1 LSIPTETQRPDFHR
15 FAWLVRTA
23 PLVVAGILAA
33 LWLSEAPDP
42 AIGFSLSGPSVVA
55 RGTKVALRAWHLTD
69 HGVGAPPTVVELR
82 DASGALISTTTMTTS
97 RAQGLEGEVTLPDDI
112 EGTAFFVART
122 NIDGSDVSVRY
133 GVSVEPDD
141 ALRTYQPERETNS
154 FQVYELGPLRLVD
167 PEGAPHELDPRIEG
181 GACVPELPCW
191 LSVWVGAKAV
201 RLRVRSIVGVRFE
214 ETVIGPAKGF
224 LRFPLVVAG
233 NEARIEVQ
241 ALGPNDR
248 ILASREVRL
257 PVVPGGISARASV
270 EGRRVRI
277 EWDELGGSEPVLVDV
292 YRGNQWTYAFSVAPD
307 EPWLSLPLDSGVWRV
322 QVRADLF
329 SRNTAGV
336 VHVVISDS
344 KGSAALEVAAQAVLA
359 DAQREGL
366 DPIAMAIVD
375 GEVPSDQTEDAI
387 RALFGPRN
395 FGVVSLAGVASVLEV
410 DPDQSQRGVMRWFA
424 AAIILAIGVMVS
436 LALLR
441 LELLAQA
448 RARELLES
456 FDDADPLPNP
466 APSFERWLWAFV
478 FLVFVLVALLALSKG
493 WF

>member
-1 LSIPTETQRPDFHR
+1 MSIPAEKQRRDFQR
-15 FAWLVRTA
+15 FAWPARIA
-23 PLVVAGILAA
+23 PLAVAGILAA

-55 RGTKVALRAWHLTD
+55 PGTKVALRAWHLTD
-69 HGVGAPPTVVELR
+69 HGVDAPPTVIELK
-82 DASGALISTTTMTTS
+82 DGSGALISTTTMTTS
-97 RAQGLEGEVTLPDDI
+97 LAEGLEGEVSLPDDI

-122 NIDGSDVSVRY
+122 DIDENEVSLTY
-133 GVSVEPDD
+133 SVSVEPED
-141 ALRTYQPERETNS
+141 ALRAYQPGRETS
-154 FQVYELGPLRLVD
+154 PFQVYELGPLRVVD
-167 PEGAPHELDPRIEG
+167 AEAAPEELDPRIEG
-181 GACVPELPCW
+181 GACIPELPCW
-191 LSVWVGAKAV
+191 LSVWVGEKAA
-201 RLRVRSIVGVRFE
+201 RVRVHSIAGVRFE
-214 ETVIGPAKGF
+214 ETLIGPTQGF

-241 ALGPNDR
+241 ALGPDDQVV
-248 ILASREVRL
+248 ASREVRL

-277 EWDELGGSEPVLVDV
+277 EWDELGGSGPVLVDA
-292 YRGNQWTYAFSVAPD
+292 YRGNHWTYAFSVTPD
-307 EPWLSLPLDSGVWRV
+307 EPWLPLPLDPGVWRL

-336 VHVVISDS
+336 THVVIPEAG
-344 KGSAALEVAAQAVLA
+344 GSAVLQVAAQAVLA

-366 DPIAMAIVD
+366 DPIAMAVVD

-395 FGVVSLAGVASVLEV
+395 FGVVSLAGVVSRVEM
-410 DPDQSQRGVMRWFA
+410 DPGQRRRELMRWIA
-424 AAIILAIGVMVS
+424 AAIILAIGLLVS

-448 RARELLES
+448 RARELLE
-456 FDDADPLPNP
+456 
-466 APSFERWLWAFV
+466 
-478 FLVFVLVALLALSKG
+478 
-493 WF
+493 